1 MFPAQPMIGQIR
13 AVLGRYR
20 AVGGTYT
27 ERVLASCGHS
37 PHLEHSAEFE
47 SAVTTFLDA
56 PE

>member
-13 AVLGRYR
+13 AVLGRYQ